1 MLFLL
6 QRLKQMFGDA
16 WKEKLIIVIDMDLT
30 KTKKLNQFNKKT
42 KNISGK
48 KIERAWNLFQNP

>member
-1 MLFLL
+1 
-6 QRLKQMFGDA
+6 MFGDA
-16 WKEKLIIVIDMDLT
+16 WKEKLIIVIDLDLT